1 MQVKSLAD
9 MGWFL
14 SMGTAAQ
21 LFALV
26 IVVVK
31 LIMVPLEGATTEL
44 IHTGEAAVSIV
55 AVMNLIFA

>member
-1 MQVKSLAD
+1 

-14 SMGTAAQ
+14 SLGTVAQ
-21 LFALV
+21 LFALI

-31 LIMVPLEGATTEL
+31 LIMVPVERATTEL
-44 IHTGEAAVSIV
+44 IHTGEAVVSVV